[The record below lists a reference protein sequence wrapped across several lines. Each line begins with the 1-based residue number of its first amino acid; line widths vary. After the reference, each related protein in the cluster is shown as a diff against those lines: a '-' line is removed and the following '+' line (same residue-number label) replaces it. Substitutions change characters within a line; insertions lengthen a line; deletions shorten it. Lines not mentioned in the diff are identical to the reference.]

1 MRKGLITV
9 TGLGLAAIL
18 ASGMLAAQ
26 VYKVVDEHGNVTYTD
41 QPPADGTPPM
51 DLPELSVVE
60 SEDDATEVADPATL
74 LNPSPADAAA
84 VAADQEKTPR
94 ELRRMFA
101 DFRILTPT
109 PQETFWGTANVVVV
123 SWGASAAYEEGMQ
136 VSVVVNG
143 DSQDVD
149 PNGNLPLT
157 LDRGEHQVYA
167 VLRDNRGR
175 RIVTTDTVTFH
186 VKQAS
191 ARINPG

>member
-1 MRKGLITV
+1 MRKGLITA
-9 TGLGLAAIL
+9 TGLGLAALL

-41 QPPADGTPPM
+41 QPPPDGTPPM
-51 DLPELSVVE
+51 ELPELSVVE
-60 SEDDATEVADPATL
+60 SEEDVTEVADPATL
-74 LNPSPADAAA
+74 LNADPVDADGLAATP
-84 VAADQEKTPR
+84 EKTPR
-94 ELRRMFA
+94 ELRQMFS

-109 PQETFWGTANVVVV
+109 QDETFWGTANVVVV
-123 SWGASAAYEEGMQ
+123 TWGANAAYEEGMQ

-143 DSQDVD
+143 DPQDVD
-149 PNGNLPLT
+149 PNRNLPLT

-175 RIVTTDTVTFH
+175 RIMTTDTVTFF

>member
-1 MRKGLITV
+1 MRKGLITA
-9 TGLGLAAIL
+9 TGLGLAALL

-41 QPPADGTPPM
+41 QPPPDGTPPM
-51 DLPELSVVE
+51 ELPELSVVE
-60 SEDDATEVADPATL
+60 SEEDVTAVADPATL
-74 LNPSPADAAA
+74 LNADPVDADGLAATP
-84 VAADQEKTPR
+84 EKTPR
-94 ELRRMFA
+94 ELRQMFS

-109 PQETFWGTANVVVV
+109 QDETFWGTANVVVV
-123 SWGASAAYEEGMQ
+123 TWGANAAYEEGMQ

-143 DSQDVD
+143 DPQDVD
-149 PNGNLPLT
+149 PNRNLPLT

-175 RIVTTDTVTFH
+175 RIMTTDTVTFF